1 MREILLEAKEERR
14 RSHCSVL
21 KYLEILRKISKY
33 IDEADIELAIG
44 KAKYGKV
51 N

>member
-1 MREILLEAKEERR
+1 MLEILLEAKEER